1 MHAVNVKKY
10 IKTQAGNANL
20 KAQYSGGRGRQSSN
34 SPTMYQDWFKNKTK
48 SKKKKKL
55 RLRLK
60 QSFLKDKLF
69 FFYLSRFKFCFE

>member
-48 SKKKKKL
+48 SKKKKK
-55 RLRLK
+55 K
-60 QSFLKDKLF
+60 
-69 FFYLSRFKFCFE
+69 